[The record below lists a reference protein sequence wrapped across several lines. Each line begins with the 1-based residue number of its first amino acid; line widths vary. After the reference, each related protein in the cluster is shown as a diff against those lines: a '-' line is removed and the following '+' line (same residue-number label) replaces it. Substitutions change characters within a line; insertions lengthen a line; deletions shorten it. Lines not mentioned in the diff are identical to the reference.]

1 MTRSTDADGPSADD
15 LAGPTSRGRFLFV
28 VAICLLGIAILSML
42 GVWQVERLTWKNEIV
57 ARIDARIHAAPRPI
71 AEIEAAS
78 ERGEDIDYVPASATG
93 IFDNAGERYFLST
106 FDGEAGWNVYTP
118 MRIDGQDRLL
128 FVNRGFVPYD
138 RKDPAT
144 RAAGNPDGEVTVTGL
159 ARAAA
164 AEKPNSFMPDNDPA
178 KNTFFWRNVT
188 DMAAGLRLPA
198 GTRVLPFFLDAGP
211 GTAPG
216 GYPVGGVTVVE
227 VPNNH
232 LQYAITWF
240 GLAAVLAVMLV
251 LFLVRRA
258 RGPRLASPSGPAG

>member
-1 MTRSTDADGPSADD
+1 MGPQSVD

-28 VAICLLGIAILSML
+28 VAICLVGIAILSLL

-71 AEIEAAS
+71 GEIEAAAAG
-78 ERGEDIDYVPASATG
+78 GEDIDYVPAAATG
-93 IFDNAGERYFLST
+93 VFDHAGERYFLST
-106 FDGEAGWNVYTP
+106 FDGQAGWNVYTP
-118 MRIDGQDRLL
+118 MRIDGEDRLI

-144 RAAGNPDGEVTVTGL
+144 RAVGNPEGVVAVTGL

-164 AEKPNSFMPDNDPA
+164 TEKPNSFMPDNDPA
-178 KNTFFWRNVT
+178 KNTFFWRDVT
-188 DMAAGLRLPA
+188 DMAAGLALPA
-198 GTRVLPFFLDAGP
+198 GTSVLPFFLDAGP
-211 GTAPG
+211 GAAPG
-216 GYPVGGVTVVE
+216 GYPVGGVTVVD

-240 GLAAVLAVMLV
+240 GLAAVLVVMLV
-251 LFLVRRA
+251 LFLIKRVRE
-258 RGPRLASPSGPAG
+258 PRPPSAIGPAG